1 MMIDWK
7 KMNFFVVPGI
17 PGRFRFFFVVGF
29 GGTVRLPE
37 EDTLASPEAVE
48 TLSKSTG
55 MGTLNDSRIS

>member
-1 MMIDWK
+1 
-7 KMNFFVVPGI
+7 MNFFVVPGI